1 MASQAEARSRGSVK
15 FLDVVF
21 RPLKRFSRR
30 STWTKIRTLG
40 VILAIV
46 GGTLVYVVVS
56 PSGSGTSTNANAGLY
71 AGSASDGFTPVTD
84 ASTSTRGLTR
94 HSINVVFPVVSLQA
108 LAAEEGF
115 AGDIEFTQQSE
126 AIYTFVNQINAT
138 GGINGRKID
147 PIVVNFDPTN
157 SAGMRALC
165 KTWTEGSPAAF
176 AVIDGVGAWQGSN
189 ELCIT
194 QEGHTPFIGQ
204 WSTVTNW
211 TRLGSPYLW
220 WTSPDQAVIL
230 STVVHWGLSSGL
242 IARNKL
248 VGIIAGNRTS
258 DQLALN
264 QYLLPDLKRAG
275 IKPVVETIAANPSQ
289 SATTGAQA
297 PLVIQ
302 SLRSAGVQSVIPLIP
317 FNVFF
322 PLLQAETQQN
332 YFPKLLLSDYESSI
346 QVALGLIPIPYE
358 KALNGQEGVTTMTLG
373 GVDDPRPQRDGG
385 YDPGVRKC
393 WTIWHRAHPKT
404 PPGQTSPYIEAQGP
418 IVGWCQAI
426 YLFAAAAKAAG
437 PDLNRRSFVEA
448 MAGIRNF
455 AGTYSPTLSY
465 SPHKFYGPTEYRVVR
480 LHNNNPRHNACK
492 LTYDGIAQG
501 TCWQV
506 IQGWRPLKSG

>member
-1 MASQAEARSRGSVK
+1 MSSPAGSSSRRLTQLVA
-15 FLDVVF
+15 VTV
-21 RPLKRFSRR
+21 RPLRRFRRR
-30 STWTKIRTLG
+30 SLGEKIRTLG
-40 VILAIV
+40 IVLAIV
-46 GGTLVYVVVS
+46 GGTLAYIVMS
-56 PSGSGTSTNANAGLY
+56 PNGSAQATNLNAGLY
-71 AGSASDGFTPVTD
+71 AGSASSGFTPVTD
-84 ASTSTRGLTR
+84 ASTSTRGVSA

-126 AIYTFVNQINAT
+126 AIYTFVNQINKA
-138 GGINGRKID
+138 GGINGRKIN

-157 SAGMRALC
+157 SADMRALC

-211 TRLGSPYLW
+211 TQLGSPYLW
-220 WTSPDQAVIL
+220 WTAPDQATIL
-230 STVVHWGLSSGL
+230 ATVVHWGLSSGL
-242 IARNKL
+242 LGHGRV
-248 VGIIAGNRTS
+248 VGVIAGNRTS

-264 QYLLPDLKRAG
+264 QYLLPDLRRAG
-275 IKPVVETIAANPSQ
+275 IKPVVETIAADPSQ

-297 PLVIQ
+297 PLVVQ

-322 PLLQAETQQN
+322 PLLQAETQQG

-346 QVALGLIPIPYE
+346 QVALGLIPIPYD

-373 GVDDPRPQRDGG
+373 GVDDPRPQSQGG

-393 WTIWHRAHPKT
+393 WDIWHRAHPKT
-404 PPGQTSPYIEAQGP
+404 PPGQTSPYIEEQGP

-426 YLFAAAAKAAG
+426 YLFATAARAAG
-437 PDLNRRSFVEA
+437 PNLNRRSFVEA
-448 MAGIRNF
+448 MAGVRNF

-465 SPHKFYGPTEYRVVR
+465 GPHKFYGPTQYQVVR
-480 LHNNNPRHNACK
+480 LHNNNPRHNACI

-506 IQGWRPLKSG
+506 VQGWRPLKSG